1 MTLVYR
7 ISIQDRCNSLRKL
20 LDTQKLVRIIEVHSG
35 ISALVG
41 QQSTFNGL
49 WLSSLTGSAVKG
61 LPDAE
66 VIDNIARLG
75 IVDEIC
81 NVTSKPVIVDGDTG
95 GSPEQFEYFVYGL
108 ERKGAS
114 AVIIEDK
121 VFPKRNSLDAN
132 SKQILEEPH
141 IFAQKIRRGKNISVM
156 NGFMI
161 IARLESLIAGMGIG
175 DAMKRAGLYID
186 AGADGIMIHSKD
198 ALPTDVLKFAEAY
211 RKRFDLPLVAVPTTY
226 NRITDEELA
235 RQGFNIIIHA
245 NHLLRASYA
254 AMLRAVEMIL
264 TNDRNLEV
272 EILCTPINDI
282 FKLVGLDRIKECDR
296 T

>member
-1 MTLVYR
+1 MTLRYR
-7 ISIQDRCNSLRKL
+7 IANYDRCQALQIL
-20 LDTQKLVRIIEVHSG
+20 LYTKDFIRIIEAHNG

-41 QQSTFNGL
+41 QQSGFDGL
-49 WLSSLTGSAVKG
+49 WVSSLTSSAAKG

-66 VIDNIARLG
+66 VVDNIARLG
-75 IVDEIC
+75 VVDEIC

-95 GSPEQFEYFVYGL
+95 GSSEQFEYFVHGL
-108 ERKGAS
+108 EIRGVS

-132 SKQILEEPH
+132 GKQILEEPH
-141 IFAQKIRRGKNISVM
+141 IFAQKIRRGKDISIM
-156 NGFMI
+156 DGFMV
-161 IARLESLIAGMGIG
+161 IARLESLIAGMGVG
-175 DAMKRAGLYID
+175 DAMKRAELYID

-198 ALPTDVLKFAEAY
+198 ASPTDILKFAKAY

-226 NRITDEELA
+226 NQITDAELVEH
-235 RQGFNIIIHA
+235 GFNIIIHA

-254 AMLRAVEMIL
+254 AMVRVVRTIL
-264 TNDRNLEV
+264 AHDRNLEV
-272 EILCTPINDI
+272 EALCAPVSDI
-282 FKLVGLDRIKECDR
+282 FKLVGFDRIREYDR